1 MRAVGKV
8 VGVGIDNAN
17 ARGAQSTSRS
27 AEHSII
33 RVAAPPS
40 ASSPIAVSS
49 VGVPSVRLT
58 TASANQKA
66 SLEHVDDWELSG
78 GIVEHEVALEGSS
91 DASGQG
97 EPIAGVLFGGV
108 PSLEEAKEA
117 IADLKDALD
126 MVYLSP
132 PPYGDTARDS
142 AVSLVS
148 NPEET
153 SKGCASAPKP
163 AIQAFKLLSESAD
176 VQSVVSSIVADPN
189 VRNAVLNNSAY
200 MDFIQYQ
207 AHCFYD
213 EFEVE
218 ESTEGSESPVKLE
231 EYYEEDSKDPSSGYL
246 HKIKTSVVELASEM
260 VGKAIKPAIQ
270 AVKLLSESP
279 AVQCVVAS
287 IAADGNVWN
296 AVMNNPAFMAYMQ
309 SQQTS
314 DEFKVEGFPK
324 KLEEYEDSEDPSSG
338 FMQKMKSSV
347 VEMVKK
353 TFDFSDR
360 CFTDSTEK
368 EGIAGLSLFYETT
381 VRPLMGFAVKVII
394 IILLK
399 RHSR

>member
-207 AHCFYD
+207 AHCFCEDD

-270 AVKLLSESP
+270 AVKLLS
-279 AVQCVVAS
+279 
-287 IAADGNVWN
+287 
-296 AVMNNPAFMAYMQ
+296 
-309 SQQTS
+309 
-314 DEFKVEGFPK
+314 DELKVEGFPK

-353 TFDFSDR
+353 TIDFKDR

-368 EGIAGLSLFYETT
+368 EGIAGLSVFYDTT
-381 VRPLMGFAVKVII
+381 VRPFMGFAVIVII

-399 RHSR
+399 RHSK

>member
-207 AHCFYD
+207 AHCFCVTFHHSMHLEGEDD

-279 AVQCVVAS
+279 AVQCVLLPLLPM
-287 IAADGNVWN
+287 GTYG
-296 AVMNNPAFMAYMQ
+296 M
-309 SQQTS
+309 
-314 DEFKVEGFPK
+314 
-324 KLEEYEDSEDPSSG
+324 
-338 FMQKMKSSV
+338 
-347 VEMVKK
+347 
-353 TFDFSDR
+353 
-360 CFTDSTEK
+360 
-368 EGIAGLSLFYETT
+368 LS
-381 VRPLMGFAVKVII
+381 
-394 IILLK
+394 
-399 RHSR
+399 

>member
-1 MRAVGKV
+1 MHVGKV
-8 VGVGIDNAN
+8 VGVGIANAN
-17 ARGAQSTSRS
+17 ARSVQSTSPS

-33 RVAAPPS
+33 RVAAPHS

-49 VGVPSVRLT
+49 EGVPSVCLT

-66 SLEHVDDWELSG
+66 YWEHVDDWELSG
-78 GIVEHEVALEGSS
+78 GIVEHEVALERSS
-91 DASGQG
+91 DATGQG

-108 PSLEEAKEA
+108 TSLEEAKEA
-117 IADLKDALD
+117 NADFKDALD

-148 NPEET
+148 NPEGT
-153 SKGCASAPKP
+153 SKDCASAPKP

-207 AHCFYD
+207 AHCFCD

-246 HKIKTSVVELASEM
+246 HKIKTSVVEMASEM
-260 VGKAIKPAIQ
+260 VKKAIKPAIQ
-270 AVKLLSESP
+270 AVKLL
-279 AVQCVVAS
+279 
-287 IAADGNVWN
+287 IAG
-296 AVMNNPAFMAYMQ
+296 
-309 SQQTS
+309 
-314 DEFKVEGFPK
+314 DELKVEGFPK

-347 VEMVKK
+347 VEMARK
-353 TFDFSDR
+353 TIDFSDR
-360 CFTDSTEK
+360 CLTNSTEM
-368 EGIAGLSLFYETT
+368 EGIPGWSIFYETT
-381 VRPLMGFAVKVII
+381 VRLLMGFAVI
-394 IILLK
+394 
-399 RHSR
+399 

>member
-78 GIVEHEVALEGSS
+78 GSS

-176 VQSVVSSIVADPN
+176 VQ
-189 VRNAVLNNSAY
+189 
-200 MDFIQYQ
+200 
-207 AHCFYD
+207 AHCFCVTFHHSMHLEGEDD

-279 AVQCVVAS
+279 AVQCVLLPLLPM
-287 IAADGNVWN
+287 GTYG
-296 AVMNNPAFMAYMQ
+296 M
-309 SQQTS
+309 
-314 DEFKVEGFPK
+314 
-324 KLEEYEDSEDPSSG
+324 
-338 FMQKMKSSV
+338 
-347 VEMVKK
+347 
-353 TFDFSDR
+353 
-360 CFTDSTEK
+360 
-368 EGIAGLSLFYETT
+368 LS
-381 VRPLMGFAVKVII
+381 
-394 IILLK
+394 
-399 RHSR
+399 